1 MHYSNKKEQLM
12 VAWYYLILALAVGG
26 AVTSLVEYLLKY
38 NLTDEE
44 VDLAKSIFSKAT
56 TAEKNV
62 LSKLSGFGRKL
73 EFWKKA

>member
-1 MHYSNKKEQLM
+1 M
-12 VAWYYLILALAVGG
+12 VPWWTLLIALAVGG
-26 AVTSLVEYLLKY
+26 IITSIFEYVKKY

-44 VDLAKSIFSKAT
+44 IDLAKNIFAKAT